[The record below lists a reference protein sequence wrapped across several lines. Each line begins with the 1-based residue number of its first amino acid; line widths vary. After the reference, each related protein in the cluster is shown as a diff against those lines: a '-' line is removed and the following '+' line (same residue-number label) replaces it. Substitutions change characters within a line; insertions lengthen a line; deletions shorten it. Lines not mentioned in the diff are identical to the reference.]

1 MLRHV
6 VLLSFLLNAYV
17 AHAEVLKWTWR
28 QRVENTWMRCGSHYT
43 SEKLISDGKF
53 LPEHSGWTAGETT
66 HWKVRG
72 WVAEVTSHDD
82 VLMW

>member
-1 MLRHV
+1 
-6 VLLSFLLNAYV
+6 LLSFLLNAYV